1 MWHVFAESSR
11 AQPEQ
16 LCLLLFDGLLGGDGL
31 SGSSGLLLLQNGLHG
46 LSGSRWLRDAFDAFF
61 EALQSLAEAFAEF
74 RQSLGAEEQKHDNSE
89 NE

>member
-1 MWHVFAESSR
+1 MWHLVAEHSR
-11 AQPEQ
+11 AQP
-16 LCLLLFDGLLGGDGL
+16 LGLLLFDRLLGGDRL

-46 LSGSRWLRDAFDAFF
+46 LSGSCWLRDAFDAFF